1 MKFVL
6 NREAILKDYSNLTE
20 FVNLHEGLDWNAPY
34 RVMSV
39 KKVKN
44 IPRKYLRELK
54 KIYIEGLEVVK
65 NKDEADF
72 RAIFNNGEIEFVEV
86 ENDSKQ

>member
-6 NREAILKDYSNLTE
+6 NREAILKDYNNLTA
-20 FVNLHEGLDWNAPY
+20 FLNLHEGLDWNAPY
-34 RVMSV
+34 RVMSAE
-39 KKVKN
+39 KVKN
-44 IPRKYLRELK
+44 IPSKYLRELK

-65 NKDEADF
+65 SEKEADF
-72 RAIFNNGEIEFVEV
+72 KAIFRNGEIEFVEV